1 MTLQFALFIFSFF
14 SEKRLY
20 TDTAFKIR
28 KMAPLF
34 HLSYMLQQLL
44 TVLRLPADWQ
54 VARAVVLLDFSHRK
68 QQPPASEAFKAAGYE
83 AGRWAAGGKE
93 H

>member
-1 MTLQFALFIFSFF
+1 MN
-14 SEKRLY
+14 
-20 TDTAFKIR
+20 TAFKSA
-28 KMAPLF
+28 KCPPLF

-68 QQPPASEAFKAAGYE
+68 QQPPASETFKAAGYE

-93 H
+93 N

>member
-1 MTLQFALFIFSFF
+1 
-14 SEKRLY
+14 
-20 TDTAFKIR
+20 
-28 KMAPLF
+28 MAPLF